1 MKVALI
7 GAGKTGGKVAELHPK
22 TVVFDEENP
31 PTLEALQACDVV
43 ISFLPGPA
51 FLEYIDLLVESK
63 LPVVTGSTGFDW
75 PDDIQARLKAANL
88 KWINAHNF
96 SLGMNIAKSMIEYL
110 GKAQELFDDIE
121 FKIHDIHH
129 VHKKDAPSG
138 TALSWQD
145 WLGHKAEITA
155 ERTGEVVGYHHVEMI
170 TPVEKI
176 KLTHEALDRGIFAQ
190 GALWAANKISTDN
203 TIEMGLTHF
212 SDVVKKHLNI

>member
-1 MKVALI
+1 MKIALI
-7 GAGKTGGKVAELHPK
+7 GAGKTGGKVAELHND
-22 TVVFDEENP
+22 TVIFDENNI
-31 PTLEALQACDVV
+31 PTLEKLKDCDVV
-43 ISFLPGPA
+43 VSFLPGPA
-51 FLEYIDLLVESK
+51 FLEYIDLLIESR

-75 PDDIQARLKAANL
+75 PENIQSRLKEANV

-110 GKAQELFDDIE
+110 GKAKELFDQVE

-145 WLGHKAEITA
+145 WLGSPADITA
-155 ERTGEVVGYHHVEMI
+155 ERTGEVVGYHHVEMV

-190 GALWAANKISTDN
+190 GAIWTANKILIDDS
-203 TIEMGLTHF
+203 IEVGLTHF